1 MESCLPRCQ
10 PSPTHHRKLV
20 LPERAGLKQRRMR
33 TVDLPRIQKASDKPS
48 DYDPRQYQTEC
59 DALRDRH
66 LSGLR

>member
-1 MESCLPRCQ
+1 
-10 PSPTHHRKLV
+10 
-20 LPERAGLKQRRMR
+20 LPERAGLKQRRMP
-33 TVDLPRIQKASDKPS
+33 TVDLPGIQKASDEPS